1 MLWILLILPAIILA
15 RHPSLNPVV
24 VVTKGGCG
32 HHYVCKPASQ
42 CSIWYDE
49 LRTQSSKPCTD
60 ARGYVGLCCPD
71 VVQVRGV
78 LSQYFNDYNV
88 ILFFN
93 SFVCV
98 IL

>member
-1 MLWILLILPAIILA
+1 MLWILLILPAISLA
-15 RHPSLNPVV
+15 RHPSPNPVV

-71 VVQVRGV
+71 VVQAKCKPNFSLLIIKV
-78 LSQYFNDYNV
+78 FH
-88 ILFFN
+88 F
-93 SFVCV
+93 
-98 IL
+98 

>member
-42 CSIWYDE
+42 CSVWYDE

-60 ARGYVGLCCPD
+60 ARGYVGLP
-71 VVQVRGV
+71 
-78 LSQYFNDYNV
+78 SAAP
-88 ILFFN
+88 ILFKRNVSCYIYFD
-93 SFVCV
+93 
-98 IL
+98 